1 MDFLSVQPGLLFWS
15 IINFLFF
22 LVVLYFIGGKNFIKN
37 INERE
42 SLIQSALSQADEKKE
57 TMERLANE
65 HAQKMLEAQ
74 NVIDET
80 IKKAKEQS
88 LLQAQQ
94 IIDEAKKQK
103 ENIIND
109 ATAEIERNKKVA
121 LQSIKTEV
129 ADLVMSAT
137 EKIIENKLDK
147 EKDKELIDKY
157 LVALSKN

>member
-22 LVVLYFIGGKNFIKN
+22 LVALYFIGAKSFIKN
-37 INERE
+37 INDRE

-74 NVIDET
+74 NAIDET
-80 IKKAKEQS
+80 LKKAKEQS

-121 LQSIKTEV
+121 LQTIKMEV

-157 LVALSKN
+157 LLELSKN

>member
-22 LVVLYFIGGKNFIKN
+22 LVALYFIGGKNFIKN
-37 INERE
+37 INDRE
-42 SLIQSALSQADEKKE
+42 NLIKSALTQADEKKE

-65 HAQKMLEAQ
+65 HAQKMFEAQ
-74 NVIDET
+74 SIIDET

-109 ATAEIERNKKVA
+109 ATAEIERNKKIV
-121 LQSIKTEV
+121 LQKIKTEV
-129 ADLVMSAT
+129 VDLVISAT

-157 LVALSKN
+157 LAEFPKN